1 MSGFKPVVRNI
12 QNNDFYEWDGEKFTN
27 LRTGKSGVV
36 DDEKA
41 REIFK
46 FNIEASQ
53 IFHDY
58 PIVKELLSRLNM
70 KSDGVVSM
78 QK

>member
-1 MSGFKPVVRNI
+1 MKPIVRHKNG
-12 QNNDFYEWDGEKFTN
+12 DCYEWDGEKFTN
-27 LRTGKSGVV
+27 LRTLKSGVV

-46 FNIEASQ
+46 FNVEASQ

-58 PIVKELLSRLNM
+58 PIVKSLLNKLNM
-70 KSDGVVSM
+70 KIVKDE
-78 QK
+78 

>member
-1 MSGFKPVVRNI
+1 VKPIVVHIKTREA
-12 QNNDFYEWDGEKFTN
+12 YEWDGEKFTN
-27 LRTGKSGVV
+27 LRTLKSGVV

-46 FNIEASQ
+46 FNVEASQ

-58 PIVKELLSRLNM
+58 PIVKSLLNKLNM
-70 KSDGVVSM
+70 KLIKDE
-78 QK
+78 